1 MLAWVGLA
9 VAVAALVIVRQ
20 YQGWRLQGRLDKLRE
35 EVAILTGQQADLEG
49 ELATLR
55 SLAVLGPKARALGLR
70 VASDRE
76 LRELPVPQVR

>member
-1 MLAWVGLA
+1 MGLG
-9 VAVAALVIVRQ
+9 VLVAALVIARQ
-20 YQGWRLQGRLDKLRE
+20 YQGWRLQGRLDRLRD
-35 EVAILTGQQADLEG
+35 EVAVLSGQQADLEG

-55 SLAVLGPKARALGLR
+55 SLAVLGPKAGALGLR